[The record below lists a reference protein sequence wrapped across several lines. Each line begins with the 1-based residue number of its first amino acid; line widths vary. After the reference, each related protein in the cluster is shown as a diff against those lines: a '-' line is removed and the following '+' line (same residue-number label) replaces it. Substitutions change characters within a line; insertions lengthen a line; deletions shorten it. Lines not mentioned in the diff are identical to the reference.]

1 MIEDLIQSRY
11 ILLISLLFAMIIL
24 LIYMFLLRYL
34 ASWIIWL
41 SLILC
46 IIVFTLAASFCFLAR
61 NRIKNSLNNNNNN
74 TLSNLDEINITF
86 NANGW
91 DNDIITSTDLINK
104 KSIRF
109 EKFDTTMV
117 LLESFAPMST
127 VWLILG
133 IICCV
138 ICSILM
144 ICICCLWKRIALAAG
159 MKYKFIRQ
167 SFKVIYLALIEE
179 ASKAICYA
187 LTTLIWP
194 IITFILNI
202 SFVILGILVLAHYST
217 LVFKKL
223 IFFIC
228 KYIIY

>member
-1 MIEDLIQSRY
+1 MIEDLIRSRY

-61 NRIKNSLNNNNNN
+61 NRIKNSWNNNNN

-86 NANGW
+86 NANVL
-91 DNDIITSTDLINK
+91 DNDIITSTDLISK
-104 KSIRF
+104 KSITF

-117 LLESFAPMST
+117 LLESFAPMSI

-159 MKYKFIRQ
+159 MKFKLIRQ

-202 SFVILGILVLAHYST
+202 SFIILGILVLAHYST

-223 IFFIC
+223 IFLFVNI
-228 KYIIY
+228 